1 MLFKVV
7 YNVFGLAFIGI
18 LPAVWC
24 EVLCVV

>member
-7 YNVFGLAFIGI
+7 YNAFCLAFIAI